1 VTDARGEHAQFDE
14 LAAGYALHA
23 LDPEDERQFL
33 RHLSDCPRC
42 REALSDYTE
51 VAAALADNPST
62 IEPSP
67 QLGDRIM
74 AAIANEPAGGA
85 GRPPQQ
91 VGAGRD
97 GSTDRDSTGRDSRS
111 SGSDGIDRGDSTGRD
126 SIGRDGQGDKLP
138 AGITDLSER
147 RHRRRLVAIVASAAA
162 AIVIAGGTIWGGLAS
177 SGGSSPSQPTA
188 GCMSGQTC
196 RQVLLTD
203 AHSHAPAGKVVISGH
218 TVWLLPSGLPADNTT
233 RQIYVLW
240 QITGAHTPMAVGSF
254 DVTGH
259 GDKPVRIGSLAV
271 PYRGTWA
278 FAVSIEHGRTI
289 PATPSH
295 PVALGQVPS

>member
-97 GSTDRDSTGRDSRS
+97 GSTDRDSRS
-111 SGSDGIDRGDSTGRD
+111 GGGA
-126 SIGRDGQGDKLP
+126 GRDGSTDRDSEGEGDKLP
-138 AGITDLSER
+138 AGVTDLSER

-177 SGGSSPSQPTA
+177 SGGSSPSPPTA

-203 AHSHAPAGKVVISGH
+203 ARSHAPAGKVVISGH

>member
-1 VTDARGEHAQFDE
+1 VTDARGEHAHYDE

-23 LDPEDERQFL
+23 LDAEDERQFL

-74 AAIANEPAGGA
+74 AAIANEPAAGA
-85 GRPPQQ
+85 GQSPQQ
-91 VGAGRD
+91 AGAGRD
-97 GSTDRDSTGRDSRS
+97 SSAGRGGM
-111 SGSDGIDRGDSTGRD
+111 SGGIDRDGDP
-126 SIGRDGQGDKLP
+126 DGQGDRLP
-138 AGITDLSER
+138 AGVTDLSER

-162 AIVIAGGTIWGGLAS
+162 AVVIAGGTIWGGLAS
-177 SGGSSPSQPTA
+177 SGGGSPSQPTA

-203 AHSHAPAGKVVISGH
+203 ARSHARAGKVVISGH

>member
-23 LDPEDERQFL
+23 LDSEDERQFL

-62 IEPSP
+62 MEPSP

-74 AAIANEPAGGA
+74 AAIANEPAAGA

-91 VGAGRD
+91 VGAGRTD
-97 GSTDRDSTGRDSRS
+97 RSTDRDSRS
-111 SGSDGIDRGDSTGRD
+111 SGGDGVDQDSADRDGIH
-126 SIGRDGQGDKLP
+126 RDGQGDRLP
-138 AGITDLSER
+138 AGVTDLSER

-162 AIVIAGGTIWGGLAS
+162 AVVIAGGTIWGGLAS

-203 AHSHAPAGKVVISGH
+203 ARSHARAGKVVISGH